1 MTLQLILKARVKEA
15 EQDLTLREDHYR
27 ENFTRE
33 NYEKMLSAYHD
44 LVAARDRCFG
54 AEKGVIGYD

>member
-1 MTLQLILKARVKEA
+1 MSLQLILKARVRQA

-44 LVAARDRCFG
+44 LVAARDRFV
-54 AEKGVIGYD
+54 AATQ

>member
-1 MTLQLILKARVKEA
+1 MSLQLILKARVRQA

-44 LVAARDRCFG
+44 LVAARDRF
-54 AEKGVIGYD
+54 AAATQ